1 MRAMKS
7 CCLIILILLSLF
19 SGCGKEQPVKEQSV
33 KEKTYYTKHQ
43 LIGLS
48 GIEKGDVRIQNYRCI
63 PTEKYVYVTSYPEE
77 YCYCLTWCTGT
88 EDDIAMVCV
97 KTESEGSRY
106 WLHMIDGETKKEE
119 VYPLD
124 DALASLGEYGVFS
137 AMSVTDK
144 ELVIA
149 DSATGAVVVIDY
161 RTGTQTRVIP
171 TETTISYLAHGKG
184 GIVFCMAPEGDGT
197 LYTLQPSGGK
207 LEKKAEQI
215 FLRTGRG
222 KSFLVEED
230 VLWIGTDTALFSYHM
245 NTGKAEELF
254 SYVNYD
260 ILPHNN
266 VWIFHSISQEDGEQW
281 KLVTDN
287 QEACQVEVCRLSPVA
302 FPGAAIE
309 KEVITLS
316 NSWLVDS
323 LKEAVV
329 AFNKSSDKYRVEVI
343 TARDTEEFAD
353 YHNNQTIQIL
363 SGEGPD
369 IFSAPSRTNYIDF
382 IQKGV
387 LEDLLPYMQADLEE
401 EKYFTNALYA
411 YENQGKVFAV
421 SPDMD
426 ISLLVGRQEVIGQ
439 RKGWTFAELCGVM
452 EANPQIKAFMPDT
465 DALSV
470 LQLCYFYGGIES
482 TDFEALRQC
491 ILFAQKYGQALP
503 DGEEPVLGEN
513 VLLMEMYLNGPA
525 AENLQDFIKR
535 YGNDLAFV
543 GYPREDRQGIR
554 QASTGWS
561 INANSSHKEGAW
573 AFLCFLLEREYQ
585 YTLRGS
591 FPIMVEVYEKKL
603 TENVGRAGSERY
615 LSEEERSKIR
625 ELTDESN
632 AFMKDLDYEVWD
644 IVSNEAQYYFA
655 GIKTLDEVM
664 EIIQGRL
671 ELYESEKE

>member
-230 VLWIGTDTALFSYHM
+230 VL
-245 NTGKAEELF
+245 
-254 SYVNYD
+254 
-260 ILPHNN
+260 
-266 VWIFHSISQEDGEQW
+266 
-281 KLVTDN
+281 
-287 QEACQVEVCRLSPVA
+287 
-302 FPGAAIE
+302 
-309 KEVITLS
+309 
-316 NSWLVDS
+316 
-323 LKEAVV
+323 
-329 AFNKSSDKYRVEVI
+329 
-343 TARDTEEFAD
+343 
-353 YHNNQTIQIL
+353 
-363 SGEGPD
+363 
-369 IFSAPSRTNYIDF
+369 
-382 IQKGV
+382 
-387 LEDLLPYMQADLEE
+387 
-401 EKYFTNALYA
+401 
-411 YENQGKVFAV
+411 
-421 SPDMD
+421 
-426 ISLLVGRQEVIGQ
+426 
-439 RKGWTFAELCGVM
+439 
-452 EANPQIKAFMPDT
+452 
-465 DALSV
+465 
-470 LQLCYFYGGIES
+470 
-482 TDFEALRQC
+482 
-491 ILFAQKYGQALP
+491 
-503 DGEEPVLGEN
+503 
-513 VLLMEMYLNGPA
+513 
-525 AENLQDFIKR
+525 
-535 YGNDLAFV
+535 
-543 GYPREDRQGIR
+543 
-554 QASTGWS
+554 
-561 INANSSHKEGAW
+561 
-573 AFLCFLLEREYQ
+573 
-585 YTLRGS
+585 
-591 FPIMVEVYEKKL
+591 
-603 TENVGRAGSERY
+603 
-615 LSEEERSKIR
+615 
-625 ELTDESN
+625 
-632 AFMKDLDYEVWD
+632 
-644 IVSNEAQYYFA
+644 
-655 GIKTLDEVM
+655 
-664 EIIQGRL
+664 
-671 ELYESEKE
+671 